1 MARALQSR
9 LRMGR
14 LALVTLCLFAT
25 ACLPIIE
32 DDIDDDVDPGPPP
45 PSLAVCGN
53 GKLEGRETCDDGNRI
68 GGDGCSASCIADE
81 TVRVRWH
88 FATLAGEPRA
98 CPAGFDV
105 AEVVA
110 RPDVWTAP
118 VTKAFP
124 CEAGEADV
132 KLEQTYVP
140 RDYDLQVR
148 IKSSASGE
156 LYGLSAIDHLAGSDP
171 RRESDLTII
180 TDAGTITVRWATYLG
195 AQPRFCPDAPEAT
208 VTVVARRAD
217 AAPIATT
224 FPCSQSIGVTPL
236 VPAGTY
242 RVEVMGA
249 WGTLAATTTLD
260 AVEVP
265 AGSRTATPPVVTL
278 VF

>member
-9 LRMGR
+9 PGMVR

-32 DDIDDDVDPGPPP
+32 DDIDDDLDPGPPP
-45 PSLAVCGN
+45 PNLAVCGN

-68 GGDGCSASCIADE
+68 GGDGCSAYCIADE

-88 FATLAGEPRA
+88 FATLAGESRA

-110 RPDVWTAP
+110 RTDVWTAP

-124 CEAGEADV
+124 CGAGEADV
-132 KLEQTYVP
+132 RLEQTYVP

-148 IKSSASGE
+148 IKSSATGE
-156 LYGLSAIDHLAGSDP
+156 LYGLSAIDHLAAGDS
-171 RRESDLTII
+171 RRDSDLTVV
-180 TDAGTITVRWATYLG
+180 TDAGTITVRWSPYLG

-208 VTVVARRAD
+208 VTVVARSGT
-217 AAPIATT
+217 AAPITAT

-236 VPAGTY
+236 APAGTY
-242 RVEVMGA
+242 HVEVMGA
-249 WGTLAATTTLD
+249 WGALAAASTLD

-265 AGSRTATPPVVTL
+265 TGGRTATPPVVTL